1 VNHSQ
6 NFQNSASKDNGRII
20 NRSLNKGGIN
30 SIQDR
35 MQERQ
40 KYENGS
46 QISSTSNFNKAL
58 AFALP
63 ATSAGLNSKNSG
75 TNSVTIHNQNR
86 GGTNHNKHRGGIT
99 QSNFDKCN
107 PVCNDEDDL
116 DDDAVYEMEEFEA
129 VDHVA
134 HNYGQSTGQDGQPRG
149 QSGAPGTNNSQNMG
163 NNTFYAG

>member
-1 VNHSQ
+1 MH
-6 NFQNSASKDNGRII
+6 
-20 NRSLNKGGIN
+20 
-30 SIQDR
+30 
-35 MQERQ
+35 ERQ

-63 ATSAGLNSKNSG
+63 GGALNSKGSG
-75 TNSVTIHNQNR
+75 TNSVTIANVAR

-99 QSNFDKCN
+99 QNNFDKCN

-116 DDDAVYEMEEFEA
+116 DDDAVYEMEEFET

-134 HNYGQSTGQDGQPRG
+134 HNYGVGHQPGAQEGQTRG

-163 NNTFYAG
+163 NNTFYAGQNTKFFDKRILASQK